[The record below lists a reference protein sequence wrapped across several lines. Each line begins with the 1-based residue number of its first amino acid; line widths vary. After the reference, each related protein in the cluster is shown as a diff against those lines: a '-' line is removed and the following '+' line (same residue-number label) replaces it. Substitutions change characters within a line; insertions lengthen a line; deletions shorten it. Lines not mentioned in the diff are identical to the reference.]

1 MQLLF
6 SGSVSENIAYGVPE
20 EEVDKAAVERAGR
33 LANAHGFVSN
43 LPQGYE
49 SQLGFRAASLS
60 GGQRQ
65 R

>member
-1 MQLLF
+1 MAD
-6 SGSVSENIAYGVPE
+6 NIAYGVPE
-20 EEVDKAAVERAGR
+20 GEVDGAAVERAGR
-33 LANAHGFVSN
+33 LANAHGFVSD
-43 LPQGYE
+43 LPQGYD